1 MLIDCL
7 FFVPYGLISLRQPL
21 IFTDNETNGNRR
33 VIKVST
39 GLPDNQEGV
48 LEEIKEKITEPPMYK
63 VLLYNDD
70 YTTKAFVVEIL
81 TAVFNKSIEEAT
93 RLMRQV
99 HHNGV
104 GVCGVYPYE
113 VAETK
118 VNLVTRIA
126 RENGF
131 PLKTTMERE

>member
-99 HHNGV
+99 HYNGV

>member
-1 MLIDCL
+1 
-7 FFVPYGLISLRQPL
+7 
-21 IFTDNETNGNRR
+21 
-33 VIKVST
+33 VSIER
-39 GLPDNQEGV
+39 PDIEGEV
-48 LEEIKEKITEPPMYK
+48 LDEVEDKTTEPPMYK
-63 VLLYNDD
+63 VLLHNDD

-93 RLMRQV
+93 RLMWQV
-99 HHNGV
+99 HRNGV
-104 GVCGVYPYE
+104 GVCGVFPFE

-118 VNLVTRIA
+118 INLVTKIA